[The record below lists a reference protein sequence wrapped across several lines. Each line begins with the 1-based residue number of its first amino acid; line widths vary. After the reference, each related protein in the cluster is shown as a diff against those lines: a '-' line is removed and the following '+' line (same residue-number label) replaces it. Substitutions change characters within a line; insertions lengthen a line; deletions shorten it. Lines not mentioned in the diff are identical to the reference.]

1 MLDCIFFLGYD
12 KNLVNVFDNGIAFKS
27 NFYIPP
33 KVLQEEDNVL
43 RLNIRFSIITDLVIL
58 IFCAVAQ
65 LNKRRRESTV
75 PRNIFIKCYYSYYPN
90 QNMAV
95 LIQ

>member
-1 MLDCIFFLGYD
+1 MLDRIFFLGYD
-12 KNLVNVFDNGIAFKS
+12 KDLVNVFDNDIALKN

-65 LNKRRRESTV
+65 LNKKRRESAV
-75 PRNIFIKCYYSYYPN
+75 LHNIFIKCYYSYYPN
-90 QNMAV
+90 
-95 LIQ
+95 